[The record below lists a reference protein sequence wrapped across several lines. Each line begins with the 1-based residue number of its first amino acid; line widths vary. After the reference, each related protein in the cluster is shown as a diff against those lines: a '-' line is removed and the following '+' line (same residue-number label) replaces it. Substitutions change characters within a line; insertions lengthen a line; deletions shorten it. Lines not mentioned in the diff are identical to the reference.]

1 MIFIDLENFTLS
13 GIALVDMAEFEPTAP
28 TSQMWRGIIYSLIN
42 KTAIAPAL

>member
-28 TSQMWRGIIYSLIN
+28 TSQMWRYIIYFLIN
-42 KTAIAPAL
+42 KTTITTAL